1 MIVLGGAEWYHVRRN
16 GKGAIGM
23 RVYHTLAPVFDE
35 RSRVLILGTMPSPKS
50 REAQFYYAHPQNR
63 FWPTMARLF
72 DEPTPQT
79 SDERHCFALRH
90 GIALWDVLQSCE
102 IEGASDASIRDAVP
116 NELSIVLNNAPVR
129 AVFTTGR
136 RACALYNR
144 LCLHKMTELEC
155 ICLPSTSPANR
166 RVSDAELQKAYS
178 VIRNYLD

>member
-1 MIVLGGAEWYHVRRN
+1 
-16 GKGAIGM
+16 M
-23 RVYHTLAPVFDE
+23 RVFHTLEPVFDAH
-35 RSRVLILGTMPSPKS
+35 SRVLMLGTMPSPKS

-63 FWPTMARLF
+63 FWPTLAKLF
-72 DEPTPQT
+72 SEPTPQT
-79 SDERHCFALRH
+79 GDERRTFALRR

-116 NELSIVLNNAPVR
+116 NELSVVLDNAPIQ

-136 RACALYNR
+136 RAYELYNR

-166 RVSDAELQKAYS
+166 RFSDAELQKAYS
-178 VIRNYLD
+178 AILNYLD

>member
-1 MIVLGGAEWYHVRRN
+1 
-16 GKGAIGM
+16 M
-23 RVYHTLAPVFDE
+23 RVYHTLEPVFDAH
-35 RSRVLILGTMPSPKS
+35 SRILILGTMPSPKS

-63 FWPTMARLF
+63 FWPTLAKLF
-72 DEPTPQT
+72 DEPLPPT
-79 SDERHCFALRH
+79 SDARRELALRH

-116 NELSIVLNNAPVR
+116 NELSAVLDNAPIQ

-136 RACALYNR
+136 RAYELYNR

-166 RVSDAELQKAYS
+166 RFSDLELQKAYS
-178 VIRNYLD
+178 GILNYLD